1 MGVQFT
7 VQIPNRPGELA
18 HLARALAG
26 RGVNIEHIAGGG
38 AGSIGYAT
46 LTTDDD
52 APTHEVLRQT
62 GYAFVEGESIQVQLD
77 DRPGALAELTERL
90 GAAGIDI
97 HGLLKCGARGNTV
110 ELTVTV
116 DDPDAARRALGM
128 D

>member
-18 HLARALAG
+18 HLARALAA

-38 AGSIGYAT
+38 AGAIGYAT

-52 APTHEVLRQT
+52 TVTQAVLRQT
-62 GYAFVEGESIQVQLD
+62 GYQFVQGESIQVLLE

-97 HGLLKCGARGNTV
+97 HGLLKCGARGDHV

-116 DDPDAARRALGM
+116 DDPAAARRALGIG
-128 D
+128 

>member
-7 VQIPNRPGELA
+7 VQIANRPGELA
-18 HLARALAG
+18 HLARALAA

-38 AGSIGYAT
+38 AGAIGYAT

-52 APTHEVLRQT
+52 AATHEVLRQT
-62 GYAFVEGESIQVQLD
+62 GYQFVEGEPIRVVLE

-90 GAAGIDI
+90 GAAGVDI
-97 HGLLKCGARGNTV
+97 HGLMKCGSRGDTV

-116 DDPDAARRALGM
+116 DDPSAARRVLGI

>member
-52 APTHEVLRQT
+52 ATTHEVLRQT
-62 GYAFVEGESIQVQLD
+62 GYAFVEGESIRVELD

-97 HGLLKCGARGNTV
+97 HGLLKCGSRGNTV

-128 D
+128 G